1 MTAVAAELARD
12 RAAGSPPFELHDC
25 TFHACDNLGAST
37 STPAKP
43 ARTLPLFRGNAAHVR
58 AAQPDTAA
66 LTRQW
71 VDATKPPSM
80 PKSMTLARVH
90 VGHSDWLPDTHLESV
105 ASATSSDDAPLIS
118 FV

>member
-1 MTAVAAELARD
+1 LSVSVTASGNINLKNPQT
-12 RAAGSPPFELHDC
+12 PPHNQALYSAIAPQLQ
-25 TFHACDNLGAST
+25 TY
-37 STPAKP
+37 TPAKP

-71 VDATKPPSM
+71 VDATKPPLM